1 MVNELATIGTFI
13 IGWIVSTIIVY
24 VITRYVFKETEGV
37 GRAAAAAIVGTA
49 IYSITYY
56 FLGMGSI
63 AAVIAGIGWLL
74 ALKWLYD
81 IGWLRALVI
90 AVVIW
95 AAATVIGIFI
105 PTLGGPI

>member
-1 MVNELATIGTFI
+1 MVNELVTIGTFI
-13 IGWIVSTIIVY
+13 GGWIVSTIIVY
-24 VITRYVFKETEGV
+24 LITRFLFKETEGV
-37 GRAAAAAIVGTA
+37 GRAAAAALVGTA

-56 FLGMGSI
+56 ILGTGMI
-63 AAVIAGIGWLL
+63 AAAIAGIGWLL
-74 ALKWLYD
+74 ALRWLYD

-95 AAATVIGIFI
+95 AAATVVGIFL